1 MLAKISINLNL
12 NLSSSRIKS
21 IKSAGAISTFLSS
34 IDIRQAIIRLLFGFV
49 SHKVILNQCKYKV
62 RALSTALI
70 KRWKKLLD
78 TGEKGGEGS
87 RGEKEKEK
95 KGEKKEKGGKEKGK
109 DKEDSKEAV
118 RDSAR
123 EQSKESCTGDEV
135 RDRSVL
141 KSEKVDL

>member
-1 MLAKISINLNL
+1 MLAKISINLNNSRQKML
-12 NLSSSRIKS
+12 VLS
-21 IKSAGAISTFLSS
+21 AHVHY
-34 IDIRQAIIRLLFGFV
+34 RQAIVRLLFGSV
-49 SHKVILNQCKYKV
+49 SHKVFLNHGKYKV

-78 TGEKGGEGS
+78 AGEKGGEGS
-87 RGEKEKEK
+87 RGEKEKER
-95 KGEKKEKGGKEKGK
+95 KGEKKEKEEKGKKGK

-141 KSEKVDL
+141 KSQMFCYFVLLRDRSV